1 MREGAGESRRG
12 MAINT
17 TECPSPSETVS
28 AQTIVLTCAA
38 LTSVLLA
45 AAILVVAISA
55 LVRRCRRQ
63 QTPRG
68 DEQLPIEC
76 SVYLVQN
83 NGVDDDDIPPGFLG
97 RPAGYEDM
105 SPHSF
110 PLDEIYESID

>member
-1 MREGAGESRRG
+1 

-55 LVRRCRRQ
+55 LVRRCRRRQ
-63 QTPRG
+63 ETPRG

-76 SVYLVQN
+76 NVYLVQN
-83 NGVDDDDIPPGFLG
+83 NGAEDDDIPPGFLG

-105 SPHSF
+105 NPRSF
-110 PLDEIYESID
+110 QLDEIYESID

>member
-1 MREGAGESRRG
+1 MA
-12 MAINT
+12 AINT
-17 TECPSPSETVS
+17 TECPSPSEILS

-55 LVRRCRRQ
+55 LVSRCRRRQ
-63 QTPRG
+63 EAPRG

-83 NGVDDDDIPPGFLG
+83 NGTDDDTPPGFLR

-105 SPHSF
+105 SPNSF